1 MGRELEGTAMKKF
14 LLSGAALLAL
24 LGGSASAA
32 DLAVKARPLPP
43 APVYSWTGFYIGI
56 NGGGSIGVNSMT
68 QTATLTAPGLGT
80 SGLLT
85 STNRM
90 VPTGGLFG
98 GQLGYNWQ
106 TANWVFGVEADW
118 QWTSQKDSNTYCT
131 PAANVAFFGFGANGF
146 GYCLTN
152 EQKLKDFG
160 TARARA
166 GVTTGDSLWY
176 VTGGAAWAKV
186 EDNHLFVGS
195 ANAAIFPPAVFGPGP
210 FFPTAASFSS
220 RKTGWTI
227 GGGVEARLWAGWS
240 AKLEYLYVDLGH
252 IDNTFAIALN
262 PIFFPAG
269 GVAPVTTSTHVTDN
283 IVRVGLNYKF
293 GFGGVMAAY

>member
-1 MGRELEGTAMKKF
+1 MKKI

-43 APVYSWTGFYIGI
+43 APVLSWTGFYIGI
-56 NGGGSIGVNSMT
+56 NCGGSIGVNSMT
-68 QTATLTAPGLGT
+68 QTATLVSPPGFLGT
-80 SGLLT
+80 NGLLS

-106 TANWVFGVEADW
+106 TGIWVFGVEADW
-118 QWTSQKDSNTYCT
+118 QWTSQKDSNTYCS
-131 PAANVAFFGFGANGF
+131 PAVSTVGFFGFGANGF

-176 VTGGAAWAKV
+176 VTGGATWAKV

-210 FFPTAASFSS
+210 FLPTAASFSS
-220 RKTGWTI
+220 RK
-227 GGGVEARLWAGWS
+227 AG
-240 AKLEYLYVDLGH
+240 
-252 IDNTFAIALN
+252 
-262 PIFFPAG
+262 
-269 GVAPVTTSTHVTDN
+269 
-283 IVRVGLNYKF
+283 
-293 GFGGVMAAY
+293 